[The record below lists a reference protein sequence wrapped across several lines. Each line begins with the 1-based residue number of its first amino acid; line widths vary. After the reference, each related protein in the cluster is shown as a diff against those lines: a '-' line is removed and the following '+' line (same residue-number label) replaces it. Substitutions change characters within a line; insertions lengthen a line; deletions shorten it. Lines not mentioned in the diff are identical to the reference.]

1 MNFEIAIALA
11 VINHLKIHII
21 SKFHLPF
28 MTGRLLSGLAVGLLS
43 PKAAAAVLAK
53 VGCAEF

>member
-28 MTGRLLSGLAVGLLS
+28 MTGRLSGFAVGLLS

-53 VGCAEF
+53 VG